1 MKGTFA
7 AMLLLLVSTAATAG
21 VDEIFREGETLD
33 YNLQWTRISGGSA
46 RMTIA
51 PLNGERYRITSV
63 GKSGAFF
70 SRFFKVRD
78 EIEAIVTRDT
88 FSTLQYHKVLD
99 ERGRKKDELTVID
112 RQKNVAT
119 RKGKIIEVPER
130 VYDPLSLIYHLR
142 ELDLKPGTSH
152 EFTIIA
158 DGKIYVVHAN
168 VTGRDTIT
176 TPAGKFDCVI
186 VEPKMAST
194 AGVFRDDQNR
204 MLIWYTND
212 DRRIPIRIRSDVN
225 IGSITATLRAI
236 TPGVT
241 STEPVTQRGQ

>member
-1 MKGTFA
+1 MRGMFA
-7 AMLLLLVSTAATAG
+7 AMLLLLVSTAAMAG
-21 VDEIFREGETLD
+21 VDDIFREGETLD

-70 SRFFKVRD
+70 SRFFRVRD

-99 ERGRKKDELTVID
+99 ERGKKKDELTVID
-112 RQKNVAT
+112 RQKNLAT

-142 ELDLKPGTSH
+142 TLDLNPGTSH

-168 VTGRDTIT
+168 VTGRETIT
-176 TPAGKFDCVI
+176 TPAGKFECVI

-204 MLIWYTND
+204 MLIWFTDD
-212 DRRIPIRIRSDVN
+212 DRRIPVRIRSDVK
-225 IGSITATLRAI
+225 IGSITATLRAMSA
-236 TPGVT
+236 GVT
-241 STEPVTQRGQ
+241 STEPVTQKGQ